1 MSEKALITRAWKI
14 TNVSKLKSFVQVCWP
29 LFYEPLKHIQHVI

>member
-14 TNVSKLKSFVQVCWP
+14 TNVSKLKSFVQVRTGGTW
-29 LFYEPLKHIQHVI
+29 

>member
-14 TNVSKLKSFVQVCWP
+14 TNVSKLKSFVQVCW
-29 LFYEPLKHIQHVI
+29 LLN